1 MDRNTVNGKL
11 ALRPGEALLVAGLA
25 RDIGAGEKTARNKI
39 SLGTFPFRLTTIAG
53 KKLVLV
59 RDLLV
64 ALGEPAAAVDAKVEP
79 SKSGRK
85 SNEAKTLAKLQGDAH
100 G

>member
-1 MDRNTVNGKL
+1 MDRNTINGKL

-64 ALGEPAAAVDAKVEP
+64 ALGEPAAVDAQVES

-85 SNEAKTLAKLQGDAH
+85 SNEAKALAKLQVGADD
-100 G
+100 